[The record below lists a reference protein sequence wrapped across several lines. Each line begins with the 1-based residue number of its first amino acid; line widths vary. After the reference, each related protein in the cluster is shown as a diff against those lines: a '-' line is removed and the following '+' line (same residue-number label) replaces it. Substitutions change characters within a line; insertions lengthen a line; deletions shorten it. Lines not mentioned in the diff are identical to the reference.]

1 MSGLVNLMRQ
11 IREVSN
17 IDPNGIP
24 DEILS
29 SKEPVLLKN
38 LVGHWPLVEAAK
50 KSDSDTISYL
60 REFDAKKPLTAM
72 TGSPEI
78 GGRIFYNEDLSG
90 FNFDYRRVSLEEV
103 FQRLVECSEMANPPM
118 IYVGSTN
125 IDNWLPGFRERND
138 K

>member
-50 KSDSDTISYL
+50 KSDSDIISYL
-60 REFDAKKPLTAM
+60 REFDAKATHSDDWIP
-72 TGSPEI
+72 
-78 GGRIFYNEDLSG
+78 
-90 FNFDYRRVSLEEV
+90 
-103 FQRLVECSEMANPPM
+103 
-118 IYVGSTN
+118 
-125 IDNWLPGFRERND
+125 
-138 K
+138 

>member
-1 MSGLVNLMRQ
+1 MRQ

-50 KSDSDTISYL
+50 KSDSDISH
-60 REFDAKKPLTAM
+60 
-72 TGSPEI
+72 
-78 GGRIFYNEDLSG
+78 IFE
-90 FNFDYRRVSLEEV
+90 SLM
-103 FQRLVECSEMANPPM
+103 QKATHSDDWIP
-118 IYVGSTN
+118 
-125 IDNWLPGFRERND
+125 
-138 K
+138 

>member
-1 MSGLVNLMRQ
+1 
-11 IREVSN
+11 
-17 IDPNGIP
+17 
-24 DEILS
+24 
-29 SKEPVLLKN
+29 
-38 LVGHWPLVEAAK
+38 
-50 KSDSDTISYL
+50 
-60 REFDAKKPLTAM
+60 M

-125 IDNWLPGFRERND
+125 IDNWLPGFRDRND
-138 K
+138 IFVQNQEPLASLWIGNQSRVAPHYDLSLIHI